1 LPGGLLSNICLPLVS
16 DAASRISYRKTA
28 KESAVGVEVSGLL
41 GLIILVID
49 VWAIINVLGS
59 GATPGSKL
67 LWIVAILVLPVLG
80 ALIWLFAGPR
90 SRAA

>member
-1 LPGGLLSNICLPLVS
+1 MGI
-16 DAASRISYRKTA
+16 
-28 KESAVGVEVSGLL
+28 EVSGLL
-41 GLIILVID
+41 GLIILVVD

-59 GATPGSKL
+59 PATTGGKL
-67 LWIVAILVLPVLG
+67 VWVLVILLLPVLG